1 METSP
6 SPDSRLYQ
14 FCSKKEFTSLTTK
27 EFIKRAH
34 HQNHKRERTKTKRTN
49 RMHRNRATRSLLS
62 LCSTSS
68 ETFQRTE
75 STLCTALF
83 STLRLS
89 RSKNERGRMKS
100 SSKTS
105 TDPFRDMLRNN
116 VRCYISSNSLTTTTT
131 IERSMKENE
140 CLFKKRVSTNTKT
153 RRMTAEELIQ
163 KIKKTI
169 QVQSEED
176 IPEDRPFGTA
186 KKVRKDIPD
195 GVLYGSMNDPTPGR
209 HLLKQSE
216 EEVEILES
224 LDSVFNGEFADG
236 DLLPPLEHFYQDV
249 NVLEK
254 EARQER
260 EKRKQL
266 EQKEFRVKKIDVYG
280 GASATGKRKTAVA
293 QVRIKPALSEESA
306 GEIEVNGIPMDEYFA
321 QTSLRQ
327 HVLAPFAATRTLGLF
342 DMKVF
347 VNGGGLSGQSQ
358 ACRLGVARCLQNFDP
373 SFRPALK
380 QMGFLTRDSRVVER
394 KKPGLKKARKAFQ
407 WVKR

>member
-1 METSP
+1 
-6 SPDSRLYQ
+6 
-14 FCSKKEFTSLTTK
+14 
-27 EFIKRAH
+27 
-34 HQNHKRERTKTKRTN
+34 
-49 RMHRNRATRSLLS
+49 
-62 LCSTSS
+62 
-68 ETFQRTE
+68 
-75 STLCTALF
+75 
-83 STLRLS
+83 
-89 RSKNERGRMKS
+89 
-100 SSKTS
+100 
-105 TDPFRDMLRNN
+105 
-116 VRCYISSNSLTTTTT
+116 
-131 IERSMKENE
+131 MKENE

-293 QVRIKPALSEESA
+293 QVRIKPALSEEKIGRA
-306 GEIEVNGIPMDEYFA
+306 
-321 QTSLRQ
+321 
-327 HVLAPFAATRTLGLF
+327 HV
-342 DMKVF
+342 
-347 VNGGGLSGQSQ
+347 
-358 ACRLGVARCLQNFDP
+358 
-373 SFRPALK
+373 
-380 QMGFLTRDSRVVER
+380 
-394 KKPGLKKARKAFQ
+394 
-407 WVKR
+407 